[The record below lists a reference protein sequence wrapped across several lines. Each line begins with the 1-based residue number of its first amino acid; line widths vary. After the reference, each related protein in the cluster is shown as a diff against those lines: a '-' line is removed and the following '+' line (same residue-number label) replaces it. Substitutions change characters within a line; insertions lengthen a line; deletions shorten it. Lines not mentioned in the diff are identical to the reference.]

1 METLPQTPERN
12 MIFTVATDTV
22 MTSRRSVDHFAVGP
36 LHISLGREH
45 PIVTV
50 QRRWESTGLVRADDS
65 MALRSHLTASRVRA
79 SAVLGA
85 KALLVSCQP

>member
-36 LHISLGREH
+36 HHISLGRER

-65 MALRSHLTASRVRA
+65 VALRSHLMLLVRA

>member
-36 LHISLGREH
+36 HHISLGRER

-65 MALRSHLTASRVRA
+65 MALRSHLTASCQGEC
-79 SAVLGA
+79 GA
-85 KALLVSCQP
+85 GLKLFWCHVSLR